1 MQLCRLIGAKL
12 IIAKLDRLSRD
23 VHFLTG
29 LEKAGIEFV
38 CADMPEA
45 NRLTIH
51 IMAVMAQHEREAISA
66 RTKAALAAAKRR
78 GVKLGGDR
86 GVRFSAKHVKLAVAA
101 RREKARTRAADLAP
115 IIAELRASGVVMTL
129 RAIADGLNERGI
141 PAARGGQW
149 GITQVVRLLETIDN
163 PFVAAA
169 PAA

>member
-51 IMAVMAQHEREAISA
+51 IMAVMAQHEREAISS

-86 GVRFSAKHVKLAVAA
+86 GVRFSPRHIKLAVAA
-101 RREKARTRAADLAP
+101 RREKARARAADLAP
-115 IIAELRASGVVMTL
+115 IVQELRAAGIVTL
-129 RAIADGLNERGI
+129 QAIADGLNERAI

-149 GITQVVRLLETIDN
+149 GITQVVRLLETIEN
-163 PFVAAA
+163 PFAAA
-169 PAA
+169 AA